1 MVPAEQKEILRV
13 LDLVRQQQTD
23 HLETLLTPV
32 HVVAEEQVVRLGGE
46 PAVLK
51 QAKQVRVLAVDVA
64 ADLQRRLELQQA
76 RLRQEDLAVD
86 ERNDGGRGGSG
97 KVSERF
103 GAGLMTA
110 ATIAAPQRKKT
121 VSRRGPAGQI

>member
-1 MVPAEQKEILRV
+1 M
-13 LDLVRQQQTD
+13 
-23 HLETLLTPV
+23 
-32 HVVAEEQVVRLGGE
+32 
-46 PAVLK
+46 
-51 QAKQVRVLAVDVA
+51 DVA

-110 ATIAAPQRKKT
+110 ATIAGAAEKKNRLT
-121 VSRRGPAGQI
+121 QGASGANLNEIGALAWRARSIDCLLYTSPSPRDVEESRMPSSA